1 MGKTRTGRRYQ
12 RFIAYNSA
20 SSSSSSSDYEEED
33 DKDQHSSGS
42 EREDDDHDQRLDDV
56 ESDSSSSEDE
66 SEEDQPAPKPQRKK
80 RAATKASSS
89 KVTSTSSTST
99 VRKPTSK
106 SSSKGQKPVAVTPK
120 NLCNDVTVGTQQRIS
135 PISDDFNNAKIQ
147 RRAESITAM
156 AVGKKRNHED
166 DEGRRR
172 SNKDK
177 QHKKSRRSSKEDTDD
192 DEDEDLRLDNKKQRA
207 EIKKLA
213 AELAAAQQQA
223 IIADLP
229 TPNGRRSTKKG
240 RRAPKNK
247 TAKGVS
253 MDKFVK
259 DAAKAQFHH
268 VKFVKNDE
276 MFRQLVGNKVMD
288 VMEMPELLHK
298 AGESEEV
305 KRNVDLAREK
315 FYHEWGH
322 IMATGFNEERNYRQ
336 GRVKDACHE
345 WMKNN
350 KSPVLFPT
358 EDLEIVM
365 KRDLS
370 EWEPKID
377 EHGAE
382 VETGDPER
390 LKYLQGIQ
398 DLYVDKLLPAVAGC
412 HTFAPT
418 IRHFI
423 PVSEAKFPDGTENV
437 GGQLMILPG
446 TEALVLL
453 FVKNARKKWEM
464 MYDWEVVQGKTDKR
478 KHPFPKYSPKK
489 PHINPLWKT
498 EYSNTASGQNPF
510 KGWSHA
516 GMKEYSRILKFMK
529 AVRSDKDM
537 CLQYE
542 NACMLRLYRENKD
555 TYEKEGEANHR
566 VESDDD
572 DDFDLELENPD
583 DEY

>member
-1 MGKTRTGRRYQ
+1 MGKTRAGRRYHQ
-12 RFIAYNSA
+12 FIALDSA
-20 SSSSSSSDYEEED
+20 SSSSSSSDYKED
-33 DKDQHSSGS
+33 SDDEDEHYDGS
-42 EREDDDHDQRLDDV
+42 DDDHDQRLLQV
-56 ESDSSSSEDE
+56 NSDSSSSEDE
-66 SEEDQPAPKPQRKK
+66 SEEEQPAPKTQTKK
-80 RAATKASSS
+80 RAVKKASTTKS
-89 KVTSTSSTST
+89 TSTSSTST
-99 VRKPTSK
+99 VRQPTSK
-106 SSSKGQKPVAVTPK
+106 SSSKVQKAAQITPRNLSNNVTI
-120 NLCNDVTVGTQQRIS
+120 GTQQRIS
-135 PISDDFNNAKIQ
+135 PISDDLNNAKIQ
-147 RRAESITAM
+147 RRAESIAAM
-156 AVGKKRNHED
+156 GTKKRNHEEE
-166 DEGRRR
+166 EGRRR
-172 SNKDK
+172 SNKGK
-177 QHKKSRRSSKEDTDD
+177 QHKKSKRSSKEDTDD
-192 DEDEDLRLDNKKQRA
+192 EEDEDLRLDNKKQRA

-223 IIADLP
+223 IIAELP
-229 TPNGRRSTKKG
+229 TPDARRSTKKG
-240 RRAPKNK
+240 RRATKKK

-268 VKFVKNDE
+268 VKFVKNDAQ
-276 MFRQLVGNKVMD
+276 FRLLVGNIVMD

-305 KRNVDLAREK
+305 KRNVDLARER

-336 GRVKDACHE
+336 GRVKDACLE

-350 KSPVLFPT
+350 RSPVLFPT

-382 VETGDPER
+382 IKTGDPAR
-390 LKYLQGIQ
+390 LKYLQGLM

-412 HTFAPT
+412 HTFSPA

-478 KHPFPKYSPKK
+478 KQPFPKYSPKK
-489 PHINPLWKT
+489 PTVNPLWKT

-510 KGWSHA
+510 KGWSSA
-516 GMKEYSRILKFMK
+516 GLKEYSRILKFMK
-529 AVRSDKDM
+529 AVRSDKEM
-537 CLQYE
+537 CLEYE